1 MASSPYLTIVTQ
13 RYGQEVL
20 LCVQGELDVSNRD
33 SLREVIDG
41 LLELSPQA
49 LVLDLSGLSFADCA
63 SLSILV
69 SAHQHLAEQRRELIV
84 LDAQPPV
91 RRLLALTGLD
101 RVFHLS
107 DSGTEEDDPPSK
119 APA

>member
-13 RYGQEVL
+13 RHGQQVL

-41 LLELSPQA
+41 LLEPSPQT
-49 LVLDLSGLSFADCA
+49 LVLDLSALSFADCA

-69 SAHQHLAEQRRELIV
+69 SAHQHLAGQGRELIV
-84 LDAQPPV
+84 LDAQPLV
-91 RRLLALTGLD
+91 RRLLAITGLD

-107 DSGTEEDDPPSK
+107 DPGPGEDNPPNE

>member
-1 MASSPYLTIVTQ
+1 MASSPYLNIMTQ
-13 RYGQEVL
+13 RHGHEIL

-41 LLELSPQA
+41 LLEPSLQT

-63 SLSILV
+63 SLSILL
-69 SAHQHLAEQRRELIV
+69 SAHQHLAEQGRELIV
-84 LDAQPPV
+84 LDAQPLV
-91 RRLLALTGLD
+91 RRLLAVTGLD

-107 DSGTEEDDPPSK
+107 DSGTGEDNPPIE

>member
-13 RYGQEVL
+13 RHGQEIL

-33 SLREVIDG
+33 SLREAIDG
-41 LLELSPQA
+41 LLEPSPQT

-69 SAHQHLAEQRRELIV
+69 SAHQHLAEQGRKLIL
-84 LDAQPPV
+84 LDAQPLV
-91 RRLLALTGLD
+91 RRLLAVTGLD

-107 DSGTEEDDPPSK
+107 DSGTEEDNPPIE

>member
-1 MASSPYLTIVTQ
+1 MAGSPYLTITTQ
-13 RYGQEVL
+13 RHGREVL

-33 SLREVIDG
+33 SLREVIDD
-41 LLELSPQA
+41 LLEPSPQT

-69 SAHQHLAEQRRELIV
+69 SARQHLAEQGRELIV
-84 LDAQPPV
+84 LDAQPLV
-91 RRLLALTGLD
+91 RRLLAVTGLD

-107 DSGTEEDDPPSK
+107 DSGTD
-119 APA
+119 

>member
-13 RYGQEVL
+13 RHGQQAL

-41 LLELSPQA
+41 LLEPSPQT
-49 LVLDLSGLSFADCA
+49 LVLDLPALSFADCA

-69 SAHQHLAEQRRELIV
+69 SARQHLAGQGRELIV
-84 LDAQPPV
+84 LDAQPLV
-91 RRLLALTGLD
+91 RRLLATTGLD

-107 DSGTEEDDPPSK
+107 DPGTEEDSPPGE

>member
-1 MASSPYLTIVTQ
+1 MVSSPYLTIITQ
-13 RYGQEVL
+13 RHGQEIL

-41 LLELSPQA
+41 LLEPSLQT

-69 SAHQHLAEQRRELIV
+69 SAHQHALA
-84 LDAQPPV
+84 DGSAPV
-91 RRLLALTGLD
+91 RRMVEESLL
-101 RVFHLS
+101 LS
-107 DSGTEEDDPPSK
+107 GV
-119 APA
+119 